1 MHFATHAVQLKVT
14 GLQLA
19 VDTIERGL
27 TGRNELS
34 ESLQAVAGDFLSR
47 DGVHG
52 Q

>member
-1 MHFATHAVQLKVT
+1 LS
-14 GLQLA
+14 
-19 VDTIERGL
+19 VDTIERRL

-34 ESLQAVAGDFLSR
+34 ESLQAMASDFLSR